1 VDPIY
6 IAVGEP
12 STIYASPDAKSWTPE
27 DIGANTLGDVA
38 YGAGSFVITAYGG
51 RIFTSPTA
59 TAGTWMAQTPLAT
72 TGLSTVVYN
81 QGSSLLLEQVEP
93 YLRQPMALL
102 GSNAPLWAR
111 YCGMSN
117 TSMAHSWP

>member
-51 RIFTSPTA
+51 SHLHIADSYGGNLDGA
-59 TAGTWMAQTPLAT
+59 NSA
-72 TGLSTVVYN
+72 S
-81 QGSSLLLEQVEP
+81 
-93 YLRQPMALL
+93 
-102 GSNAPLWAR
+102 
-111 YCGMSN
+111 
-117 TSMAHSWP
+117 HDWPFNSCI